1 MPTDWRLP
9 FYPSLPRWL
18 RSYRATSKRHRGP
31 YVAPY
36 PKISKRLS
44 RETDALKPYADH
56 VVYARLLRE
65 ARPYW
70 PHIAGIFLLS
80 LLSTPLALL
89 LPFPLKLA
97 VDSVIGAHPLPPL
110 VAAVLPASARDSG
123 TAVLLFAAGLLV
135 AVTLLVYLQAVAS
148 SILQTYTGEKL
159 VLEFR
164 ARLFRHVQ
172 RLSLAYHDTKGTA
185 DSTYRIQYDAPAIQG
200 IAIDGL
206 IRLIAAG
213 FTLLGMIYVT
223 ARLDWQLALVALAI
237 CPPLFLLTQTFRPRL
252 RRRWRE
258 IKKLDSSAMS
268 VVQEVLSSVR
278 VVKAFGQEDRE
289 HGRFVQH
296 SNQRVLEQIRLMF
309 FQGGLD
315 TVVGLTLAV
324 GTAAALF
331 VGALHVRNGALTLG
345 ELLVVMAYLA
355 QLYEP
360 LKTFSKKVTE
370 LQSGLASAERAF
382 SLLDELP
389 EVIERPNAR
398 PLARASGAVLFRG
411 VSFSYEK
418 GLPALQDISFEVAPG
433 SRVGIAGRTG
443 AGKTTLASLLM
454 RFYDPTAG
462 QILLDGADLRE
473 YKLADLRNQFAMVLQ
488 DSVLFSATIAENI
501 AYARPEATQEEIE
514 EAAKVANAHE
524 FILSLPEGYQ
534 TLVGE
539 RGMRLSGGERQR
551 ISLARA
557 FLKDAPI
564 LILDEPTSSVDLR
577 TEAAILEAMERLMRG
592 RTTITIAHRLST
604 LENCDLRLEI
614 EGGQLVSMTGSCKTT
629 KRTSAVV

>member
-1 MPTDWRLP
+1 
-9 FYPSLPRWL
+9 
-18 RSYRATSKRHRGP
+18 
-31 YVAPY
+31 
-36 PKISKRLS
+36 
-44 RETDALKPYADH
+44 
-56 VVYARLLRE
+56 VYARLLRE

-110 VAAVLPASARDSG
+110 VAAVLPASARDSS
-123 TAVLLFAAGLLV
+123 TAILLFAAGLLV
-135 AVTLLVYLQAVAS
+135 AVTMLVYLQAVAS

-185 DSTYRIQYDAPAIQG
+185 DSTYRIQYDAPSIQG

-206 IRLIAAG
+206 IRLIAAS
-213 FTLLGMIYVT
+213 FTLLGMIYIT
-223 ARLDWQLALVALAI
+223 ARLDWQLALVALVI

-289 HGRFVQH
+289 HGRFVRH
-296 SNQRVLEQIRLMF
+296 SNQRLLEQIRLTF
-309 FQGGLD
+309 FQGGFD
-315 TVVGLTLAV
+315 IVVGLTLAV

-360 LKTFSKKVTE
+360 LKTLSKKVTE

-398 PLARASGAVLFRG
+398 PLARASGAVSFRG

-418 GLPALQDISFEVAPG
+418 DLPVLQGISFEVAPG

-443 AGKTTLASLLM
+443 AGKTTMASLLM

-514 EAAKVANAHE
+514 EAAKAANAHE

-629 KRTSAVV
+629 ERTSAVV

>member
-1 MPTDWRLP
+1 M
-9 FYPSLPRWL
+9 
-18 RSYRATSKRHRGP
+18 KR
-31 YVAPY
+31 
-36 PKISKRLS
+36 
-44 RETDALKPYADH
+44 YADR

-65 ARPYW
+65 AKPYW
-70 PHIAGIFLLS
+70 PHIACIFLLG

-89 LPFPLKLA
+89 LPFPLKVA
-97 VDSVIGAHPLPPL
+97 VDSAIGAHPPPRL
-110 VAAVLPASARDSG
+110 ITAVLPASARDSG
-123 TAVLLFAAGLLV
+123 TGVLLFAASLLV
-135 AVTLLVYLQAVAS
+135 ALSVLVYLQAAAS
-148 SILQTYTGEKL
+148 WILQTYTGEKL

-164 ARLFRHVQ
+164 AKLFRHVQ

-185 DSTYRIQYDAPAIQG
+185 DSTYRIQYDAPSIQG
-200 IAIDGL
+200 IAIDGV
-206 IRLIAAG
+206 IRLITAG
-213 FTLLGMIYVT
+213 FTLLGMIYIT
-223 ARLDWQLALVALAI
+223 ARLDWQLALVALAV

-258 IKKLDSSAMS
+258 IKRLDSSAMS
-268 VVQEVLSSVR
+268 VVQEVLSAVR

-289 HGRFVQH
+289 QGRFVQH
-296 SNQRVLEQIRLMF
+296 SNHRLSEQIRLTF
-309 FQGGLD
+309 IQGGFD
-315 TVVGLTLAV
+315 TVVGLTAAV
-324 GTAAALF
+324 GAATTLF

-360 LKTFSKKVTE
+360 LKTLSKKVTE

-398 PLARASGAVLFRG
+398 PLACASGAVSFRS

-418 GLPALQDISFEVAPG
+418 DLPVLQGITFEVAPG
-433 SRVGIAGRTG
+433 SRVGIAGPTG
-443 AGKTTLASLLM
+443 AGKTTLVSLLT
-454 RFYDPTAG
+454 RFYDPTSG
-462 QILLDGADLRE
+462 QILLDGTDLRE
-473 YKLADLRNQFAMVLQ
+473 YRLADLRNQFAMVLQ
-488 DSVLFSATIAENI
+488 DPVLFSATIAENI
-501 AYARPEATQEEIE
+501 AYARPGATQEEME
-514 EAAKVANAHE
+514 EAAKAANAHE

-557 FLKDAPI
+557 FLKDASI
-564 LILDEPTSSVDLR
+564 LILDEPTSAVDLR
-577 TEAAILEAMERLMRG
+577 TEAAILEAMERLMQG
-592 RTTITIAHRLST
+592 RTTITITHRLST

-614 EGGQLVSMTGSCKTT
+614 ERGHLVSMTGPCKTMERT
-629 KRTSAVV
+629 KAVV

>member
-1 MPTDWRLP
+1 M
-9 FYPSLPRWL
+9 
-18 RSYRATSKRHRGP
+18 
-31 YVAPY
+31 
-36 PKISKRLS
+36 
-44 RETDALKPYADH
+44 KPYADH

-110 VAAVLPASARDSG
+110 VAAVLPASARDSS
-123 TAVLLFAAGLLV
+123 TAILLFAAGLLV
-135 AVTLLVYLQAVAS
+135 AVTMLVYLQAVAS

-185 DSTYRIQYDAPAIQG
+185 DSTYRIQYDSPSIQG

-213 FTLLGMIYVT
+213 FTLLGMIYIT
-223 ARLDWQLALVALAI
+223 ARLDWQLALVALVI

-289 HGRFVQH
+289 HGRFVRH
-296 SNQRVLEQIRLMF
+296 SNQRLLEQIRLTF
-309 FQGGLD
+309 FQGGFD
-315 TVVGLTLAV
+315 IVVGLTLAV

-360 LKTFSKKVTE
+360 LKTLSKKVTE

-382 SLLDELP
+382 SLLGELP

-398 PLARASGAVLFRG
+398 PLARASGAVSFRG

-418 GLPALQDISFEVAPG
+418 DLPVLQDISFEVAPG

-514 EAAKVANAHE
+514 EAAKAANAHE

-629 KRTSAVV
+629 ERTSAVV